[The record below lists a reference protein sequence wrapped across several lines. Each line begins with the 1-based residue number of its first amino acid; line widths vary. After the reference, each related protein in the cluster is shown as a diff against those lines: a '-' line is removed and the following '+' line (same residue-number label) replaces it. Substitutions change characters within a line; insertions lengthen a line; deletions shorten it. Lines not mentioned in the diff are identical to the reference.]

1 MPSSNVNDT
10 PKTGF
15 RRRHPVLFVFGV
27 LFMAMA
33 LSVGAMALLS
43 FTAFDEEEFTFVLPD
58 SEQLGVAYLDG
69 TIESSTRLVAFLR
82 KLRDD
87 NDVKGV
93 LLRVNSGGG
102 GFGPSQEIFRAVKKL
117 AEKKPVVASFG
128 SVAASGGYYAAC
140 PAKVIYALPGS
151 ITGSIGVRS
160 MFPNVRDA
168 AERLGFSFNSFT
180 TGRLKDAGT
189 PFREMTGEDKAYLQE
204 LITDLRDIFVAD
216 VAQARNLS
224 PDAINALQGKAMTAA
239 NALTIGLVDK
249 MGGQEDALDELKKL
263 SGITKKT
270 PRLVRGPKKN
280 TSRFEEFFGR
290 LGAAFVHGMS
300 ASEPGIDLRA
310 E

>member
-1 MPSSNVNDT
+1 MT
-10 PKTGF
+10 PPKGF
-15 RRRHPVLFVFGV
+15 RQRHPVLFTFGV
-27 LFMAMA
+27 LLMAMA
-33 LSVGAMALLS
+33 LSGGAMAFFAASS
-43 FTAFDEEEFTFVLPD
+43 FEDDEFAFALPD

-69 TIESSTRLVAFLR
+69 TIESSARMVAFLR
-82 KLRDD
+82 KLRED

-128 SVAASGGYYAAC
+128 SVAASGGYYVAC

-151 ITGSIGVRS
+151 VTGSIGVRS
-160 MFPNVRDA
+160 MFPNVREA
-168 AERLGFSFNSFT
+168 SERLGFSFNSFT
-180 TGRLKDAGT
+180 TGRLKDAGS
-189 PFREMTGEDKAYLQE
+189 PFREMTPEDKAYLQE

-216 VAQARNLS
+216 VAQSRNLS

-249 MGGQEDALDELKKL
+249 MGSQEDALEELKKL
-263 SGITKKT
+263 AGVTKKH
-270 PRLVRGPKKN
+270 PKLVRGPKRDS
-280 TSRFEEFFGR
+280 SRLEEFFGR
-290 LGAAFVHGMS
+290 MGVAFVRGMS
-300 ASEPGIDLRA
+300 ASEPGLDLRA